1 MKKPVNVVNKFSV
14 TFDDTAEG
22 RVRLFVDGSL
32 SREVRFD
39 TYGQALEHIDALR
52 DKGWLP
58 LTPNV
63 EAIEALLRTAE
74 LYHKKAMGDE

>member
-1 MKKPVNVVNKFSV
+1 MKNFSV

-22 RVRLFVDGSL
+22 RVRLFENRTHTRDIN
-32 SREVRFD
+32 FI
-39 TYGQALEHIDALR
+39 TYGQALRHINELR
-52 DKGWLP
+52 DAGWLP